1 MFFAPLLLLSL
12 PADCIFKHQNP
23 IPMKISLPLMVLVT
37 VITLNTPAFSQAGET
52 KVDFQKGDKVAAI
65 IELPY
70 TARVVEDAM
79 QEWLEKKGGKNDHV
93 KSFDVYRNTR
103 LDKDEPEIVD
113 VYFRVDRKVAKDKE
127 NAVIYLLIGRPGENI
142 GARTDDD
149 HFKIVESKELLNK
162 MAPYIDAYNIDV
174 QLKLQ
179 EEVVKKSEKK
189 LLNLK
194 DDQADLEKKLKNLQD
209 KLAQNKNDQQ
219 LQTEDLNRQ
228 REALNVIQN
237 KKDTSQG
244 KLSKQ

>member
-1 MFFAPLLLLSL
+1 
-12 PADCIFKHQNP
+12 
-23 IPMKISLPLMVLVT
+23 MKISLPVMVLVT
-37 VITLNTPAFSQAGET
+37 VITLNSPVFSQSGET
-52 KVDFQKGDKVAAI
+52 KVDYQKGDKVAAI

-70 TARVVEDAM
+70 SARVVEDAM
-79 QEWLEKKGGKNDHV
+79 QEWMEKKGGKNDRV
-93 KSFDVYRNTR
+93 KGFDVYRNTR

-113 VYFRVDRKVAKDKE
+113 VYFKVDRKLVKDHE

-194 DDQADLEKKLKNLQD
+194 DDQYDLEKKLKNLQD
-209 KLAQNKNDQQ
+209 KIAQNKNDQQ
-219 LQTEDLNRQ
+219 LQTEELNPQ
-228 REALNVIQN
+228 REALNAIQN

-244 KLSKQ
+244 TVSKQ

>member
-1 MFFAPLLLLSL
+1 
-12 PADCIFKHQNP
+12 
-23 IPMKISLPLMVLVT
+23 MKISLPLMVLVT
-37 VITLNTPAFSQAGET
+37 VITLSTPAFSQSGET
-52 KVDFQKGDKVAAI
+52 KVEFQKGDKVSAI

-70 TARVVEDAM
+70 TSRVVEDAI
-79 QEWLEKKGGKNDHV
+79 QEWMEKKGGKSDRV

-113 VYFRVDRKVAKDKE
+113 VYYKVDRKVVKDKE
-127 NAVIYLLIGRPGENI
+127 TSVVYLLIGRPGENV

-149 HFKIVESKELLNK
+149 HFKITESKELLNK
-162 MAPYIDAYNIDV
+162 MAPYIDAYNLEV
-174 QLKLQ
+174 QVKLQ

-194 DDQADLEKKLKNLQD
+194 DDQYDLEKKIKNLQD

-219 LQTEDLNRQ
+219 LQTDDLNRQ
-228 REALNVIQN
+228 KEALNIIQN

>member
-1 MFFAPLLLLSL
+1 M
-12 PADCIFKHQNP
+12 
-23 IPMKISLPLMVLVT
+23 T
-37 VITLNTPAFSQAGET
+37 VITLSTPVFSQSGET
-52 KVDFQKGDKVAAI
+52 KVEFQKGDKVSAI

-70 TARVVEDAM
+70 TARVVEDAI
-79 QEWLEKKGGKNDHV
+79 QEWMEKKGGKNDRV

-113 VYFRVDRKVAKDKE
+113 VYYRVDRKVVKDKE
-127 NAVIYLLIGRPGENI
+127 TATVYLLIGRPGENV
-142 GARTDDD
+142 GARTEDD
-149 HFKIVESKELLNK
+149 HFKIVESKDLLNK
-162 MAPYIDAYNIDV
+162 MAPYIDAYNLEV
-174 QLKLQ
+174 QVKLQ

-194 DDQADLEKKLKNLQD
+194 DDQYDLEKKIKNLQD

-219 LQTEDLNRQ
+219 LQTDDLTRQ

>member
-1 MFFAPLLLLSL
+1 
-12 PADCIFKHQNP
+12 
-23 IPMKISLPLMVLVT
+23 MKISLPLMVLVT
-37 VITLNTPAFSQAGET
+37 VITLSTPAFSQSGET
-52 KVDFQKGDKVAAI
+52 KVEFQKGDKVAAL

-70 TARVVEDAM
+70 TARVVEDAIE
-79 QEWLEKKGGKNDHV
+79 EWMSKKGGKSDRV
-93 KSFDVYRNTR
+93 KSFDVFRNTR

-113 VYFRVDRKVAKDKE
+113 VYYKVDRKVVKDKE

-142 GARTDDD
+142 GARADDD
-149 HFKIVESKELLNK
+149 HFKITESKELLNK
-162 MAPYIDAYNIDV
+162 MAPFIDAYNIDV

-209 KLAQNKNDQQ
+209 KIAQNKNDQQ
-219 LQTEDLNRQ
+219 LQTDDLNRQ